1 MAERPSKR
9 TKRESTEDSEGTEDW
24 EEDALRMNARPGT
37 YQPIQNNTRRGRKLS
52 PSVERSP
59 SMSSDAPPKRSIR
72 LNIRPPSR
80 LQELKDDG
88 SDDDSGTG
96 SRVTRETLSRNSKNK
111 KPVVDEPSTEEEDS
125 ELSSELQDDEEEIEV
140 EQEEEGAGGDGEQ
153 DEDEEEEE
161 QEEEEDEQ
169 EQEEEDEEEEPD
181 QDTDSD
187 IEMGGTPTL
196 TPDPPQI
203 KVSAPQKPSPER
215 VLKTEGRAVQSVEER
230 EAANPDIGADEEMD
244 DELDDEDEDLEEFE
258 GDMDDRADIITA
270 DAIGEDE
277 LDTDDS
283 GTPDPT
289 KMTRRQRRTSP
300 STLLA
305 LSNEA
310 QKKKFFTAEQITVRR
325 AEMARRRKD
334 LSEKRNEEE
343 KKDTLK
349 RLLEKPA
356 APKRRNKAQMMADA
370 EREEF
375 GTPSRMT
382 EGDGAVEVKKGYIRT
397 LINARGTRVG
407 VPKEWL
413 GKEVGRIFEGA
424 RKNTTGGFSHPGRM
438 VEVVE

>member
-1 MAERPSKR
+1 MSSA
-9 TKRESTEDSEGTEDW
+9 
-24 EEDALRMNARPGT
+24 
-37 YQPIQNNTRRGRKLS
+37 RRGRKAS
-52 PSVERSP
+52 PSVDRSP
-59 SMSSDAPPKRSIR
+59 SFASDAPPKRSIR

-88 SDDDSGTG
+88 PDDTTTLA
-96 SRVTRETLSRNSKNK
+96 RPTRGTLSRSSRNK
-111 KPVVDEPSTEEEDS
+111 KPVIDDPSDEEDES
-125 ELSSELQDDEEEIEV
+125 ELSSEPEDEEL
-140 EQEEEGAGGDGEQ
+140 
-153 DEDEEEEE
+153 DEAEEEEE
-161 QEEEEDEQ
+161 
-169 EQEEEDEEEEPD
+169 EEEDEEEEGEEEEVDGDEDEDDAQEVDTDPDAGAD
-181 QDTDSD
+181 QDSD
-187 IEMGGTPTL
+187 VEMEDQSTITPER
-196 TPDPPQI
+196 PKI
-203 KVSAPQKPSPER
+203 KISAPGKASPDRTLKQKGKPI
-215 VLKTEGRAVQSVEER
+215 QSVEER
-230 EAANPDIGADEEMD
+230 EAANPEIRTGADDDLDEDMED
-244 DELDDEDEDLEEFE
+244 DEEDLGEEDFD

-283 GTPDPT
+283 GTPDPS
-289 KMTRRQRRTSP
+289 KLTRRQRRTSP

-375 GTPSRMT
+375 GTPARIAEA
-382 EGDGAVEVKKGYIRT
+382 EGMAEVKKGYVRT
-397 LINARGTRVG
+397 VINSKGTRVG
-407 VPKEWL
+407 IPRDWL
-413 GKEVGRIFEGA
+413 GKEAGRFFEGA
-424 RKNTTGGFSHPGRM
+424 RKNTTGGFLRPGRT